1 VHDHYG
7 IIVPGHLGESDV
19 PDTVIA
25 AGYLQ
30 AVGLIR
36 HGKTLIDPGFC
47 QDHVV
52 MYVSMHLLFLVDQK
66 SQFWYN
72 VCMDAS
78 KKPRK
83 KRTDRTHIV
92 YRIESDSDFYIGVT
106 AKTESTVLKSVR
118 VRMNKHLYRSRTEAK
133 SWRLYEALRERG
145 TAAFR
150 YGIVAVV
157 RGKREA
163 HILERSLI
171 RELRPT
177 LNTDVRVA
185 Q

>member
-1 VHDHYG
+1 
-7 IIVPGHLGESDV
+7 
-19 PDTVIA
+19 
-25 AGYLQ
+25 
-30 AVGLIR
+30 
-36 HGKTLIDPGFC
+36 
-47 QDHVV
+47 
-52 MYVSMHLLFLVDQK
+52 
-66 SQFWYN
+66 
-72 VCMDAS
+72 MDA
-78 KKPRK
+78 KKPARK

-92 YRIESDSDFYIGVT
+92 YRIESGADFYIGVT

-163 HILERSLI
+163 HQLERGLI
-171 RELRPT
+171 RELQPT

>member
-1 VHDHYG
+1 M
-7 IIVPGHLGESDV
+7 
-19 PDTVIA
+19 DTK
-25 AGYLQ
+25 
-30 AVGLIR
+30 
-36 HGKTLIDPGFC
+36 KT
-47 QDHVV
+47 
-52 MYVSMHLLFLVDQK
+52 
-66 SQFWYN
+66 
-72 VCMDAS
+72 
-78 KKPRK
+78 PRK
-83 KRTDRTHIV
+83 KRTDRTHII
-92 YRIESDSDFYIGVT
+92 YKIMSGTDFYIGVT

-163 HILERSLI
+163 HILERGLI